1 VNVFNKLIVIILL
14 LILLALSIL
23 LALMPVET
31 LRSLQTA
38 MGNAAQWVTSFQSRQ
53 PLIFSLGR
61 VALAVFGILVALP
74 LLWQEVKPRRP
85 KAVRVITESGTQAAV
100 TTDAV
105 EQRLAWHIAQLADVV
120 SVEPSVTGGRNGVG
134 VRLKVQTGPEID
146 VPMKT
151 DEIAS
156 VAKEVVTERMGL
168 RLAKIQVSIDHAPYS
183 EGVA

>member
-1 VNVFNKLIVIILL
+1 MNVLNKIIVIILL
-14 LILLALSIL
+14 LTLLVLSIL
-23 LALMPVET
+23 LALAPVQT
-31 LRSLQTA
+31 LRALETA
-38 MGNAAQWVTSFQSRQ
+38 MGNAAQWVTTFQLQQ
-53 PLIFSLGR
+53 PLLFALGR
-61 VALAVFGILVALP
+61 VALAVLGIFITLP
-74 LLWQEVKPRRP
+74 LLWQQIKRRQP
-85 KAVRVITESGTQAAV
+85 KAVRVTTESGTQAVV

-105 EQRLAWHIAQLADVV
+105 EQRLAWHISQLADVV

-134 VRLKVQTGPEID
+134 VRLKVRTGPEID

-168 RLAKIQVSIDHAPYS
+168 RLAKIQVSIDHAPYV